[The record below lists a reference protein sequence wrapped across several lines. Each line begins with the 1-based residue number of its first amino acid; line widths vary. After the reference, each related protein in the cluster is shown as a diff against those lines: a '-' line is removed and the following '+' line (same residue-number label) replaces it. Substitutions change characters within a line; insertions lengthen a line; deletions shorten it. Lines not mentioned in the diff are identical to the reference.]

1 MADDVLSRALLET
14 ERALDSSI
22 TRALAEGGRD
32 SSAVAGCASSD
43 DDSDVEAARGATS
56 ALASMQEELY
66 RANETALEK
75 LAASRRA
82 AADRRDAALAK
93 VTAYRAG
100 RELEGRRVLEQ
111 VNSPPRPAA
120 PRAQHETDL
129 LSSVAARHRATAAK
143 RDAALDK
150 VLALSSTRRGE
161 PAGDDGRAAAAAA
174 AASRR
179 AEILEEEAPPPA
191 EAPEAAVARRRRA
204 HARAAAEDAA
214 RLQRRA
220 EAARA
225 AAPER
230 PERRRTLAEL
240 AAWQPPPRP
249 SEAEAAAAPED
260 GAPPAEARDVDADD
274 ARFAAQAERVQRRI
288 EHLRQ
293 SRTDAPR
300 PPTEEMIP
308 AEEPA
313 PELSA
318 EEPALSAEEPAPLE
332 PALPSEPVLSPEP
345 SPEPVPP
352 EPSPEPVP
360 PEPAASPAVLSLEP
374 SPAASP
380 AVLSPEPSP
389 AASPAASPEPAPRSL
404 EPEFSAMGS
413 SEPAAS
419 PEPPPA
425 PAPVPDEAA
434 AAVARRRLEHGRAAA
449 ADAERLQRRVEAMR
463 ASSPARPADRRRA
476 LAELAAWQPPG
487 RSPLPAEDPRE
498 APVDADEFAAR
509 AERLQ
514 RRVASPREEPA
525 AARPELPMLPSL
537 DDDED
542 VSTMATRLERELL
555 CGIQPLVW
563 VVLTKLENSLARSN
577 RSRFG

>member
-32 SSAVAGCASSD
+32 GSAVAGCASSD

-66 RANETALEK
+66 RANETALEN
-75 LAASRRA
+75 LAAARRA
-82 AADRRDAALAK
+82 AAGRRDAALAK

-111 VNSPPRPAA
+111 VNGPPRPAA

-179 AEILEEEAPPPA
+179 AEILEEAPPPA

-204 HARAAAEDAA
+204 HARAASESAA

-249 SEAEAAAAPED
+249 SEAEAAAAPDD
-260 GAPPAEARDVDADD
+260 GAPPADARDVDA
-274 ARFAAQAERVQRRI
+274 AVSYT
-288 EHLRQ
+288 HL
-293 SRTDAPR
+293 TL
-300 PPTEEMIP
+300 PTI
-308 AEEPA
+308 
-313 PELSA
+313 
-318 EEPALSAEEPAPLE
+318 
-332 PALPSEPVLSPEP
+332 
-345 SPEPVPP
+345 
-352 EPSPEPVP
+352 
-360 PEPAASPAVLSLEP
+360 
-374 SPAASP
+374 
-380 AVLSPEPSP
+380 
-389 AASPAASPEPAPRSL
+389 
-404 EPEFSAMGS
+404 
-413 SEPAAS
+413 
-419 PEPPPA
+419 
-425 PAPVPDEAA
+425 
-434 AAVARRRLEHGRAAA
+434 
-449 ADAERLQRRVEAMR
+449 
-463 ASSPARPADRRRA
+463 
-476 LAELAAWQPPG
+476 
-487 RSPLPAEDPRE
+487 
-498 APVDADEFAAR
+498 
-509 AERLQ
+509 
-514 RRVASPREEPA
+514 
-525 AARPELPMLPSL
+525 
-537 DDDED
+537 
-542 VSTMATRLERELL
+542 LL
-555 CGIQPLVW
+555 V
-563 VVLTKLENSLARSN
+563 
-577 RSRFG
+577 